1 MERSELRTH
10 MTEPEAQLYDATVAL
25 AQRMDAATAVD
36 AVSVEKGLLRDMI
49 ACTQTNLEQCAE
61 ERAHS

>member
-1 MERSELRTH
+1 